1 MINHFLSELRRRG
14 VIQTLTAYVVGAWLL
29 IEIFDVAGPVFAV
42 PAWINSL
49 VGVILVTG
57 FPVAAYL
64 SWFFNYSNG
73 QITRA
78 GRTDGTDKPLGL
90 VHWIGLVVIALA
102 ATAAGIVLFEQI
114 SDQLRKEEEG
124 IDAVELD
131 ESIAIVPFRDL
142 SPDKDQAYLA
152 EGIAAEL
159 ASTLARVDG
168 VRTTATSAA
177 FRLAAQ
183 GMDAVEIAR
192 RLDAASV
199 LTGSVNASGNRLR
212 LQLELIRAQ
221 DGEVV
226 WRDSFTRTLSDVF
239 TLEEEVAR
247 SITNLLVDRYV
258 EAGEI
263 DGQARTASSD
273 AYIFYL
279 KGRAELRHRTTEST
293 KAARK
298 LFEQSV
304 ALDPE
309 YAPAHVG
316 IAETMWHLSE
326 GGENLGTL
334 DADVAATV
342 ARRSVERALLLDD
355 KQPEAYASLGRVEA
369 LQQEHERALEH
380 YDKAIA
386 LNPSLVDAH
395 SWRYLSLNSLHRYD
409 EALQSLQRAAAL
421 DPTSPS
427 ILHNLGIEY
436 SRRGQFDKAQE
447 TFNELIRS
455 EPTSPMGHRGLAD
468 AAFREGRLALSLE
481 QWDKAIALS
490 PETPLY
496 RAAYL
501 GVLFGLEMTEVYRP
515 LAVEAGEEMN
525 ILLLEGRFDE
535 VHRAMDFSM
544 AADPDDP
551 WLKFEAGWYRY
562 LGGDSDTADQLLI
575 AADTAFSDEDRFAMP
590 MCSPAIELVLA
601 YRNQG
606 DAERADA
613 YLKRCEEL
621 LETTRDSVLV
631 DSFLDHL
638 NARIAALNGD
648 EAAAV
653 TAMEKAYEN
662 GWREW
667 WTDRDPVLAE
677 LGSSAAMAR
686 IFARINSALDSER
699 AKAALYLEGAADR
712 KMSATRR

>member
-49 VGVILVTG
+49 VGVVLVTG

-64 SWFFNYSNG
+64 SWFFNYSDG
-73 QITRA
+73 QIRRA
-78 GRTDGTDKPLGL
+78 GRSDGTDKPLGL
-90 VHWIGLVVIALA
+90 VHWVGLGVIAMA
-102 ATAAGIVLFEQI
+102 ASGAGIVLFEQI

-124 IDAVELD
+124 IRAVEID

-142 SPDKDQAYLA
+142 SPDRDQAYLA

-159 ASTLARVDG
+159 ASTLARIDG
-168 VRTTATSAA
+168 VRTTATSAT
-177 FRLAAQ
+177 FRLASQ
-183 GMDAVEIAR
+183 GMDPVDIAR

-212 LQLELIRAQ
+212 LQLELLRTV
-221 DGEVV
+221 DGEVL
-226 WRDSFTRTLSDVF
+226 WRDSFTRTLNDVF
-239 TLEEEVAR
+239 SLEEEVAR
-247 SITNLLVDRYV
+247 SVTNLLVDRYV
-258 EAGEI
+258 EAEEI

-273 AYIFYL
+273 AYVFYL

-316 IAETMWHLSE
+316 IAETMWQLSE
-326 GGENLGTL
+326 GSENYGTL
-334 DADVAATV
+334 DADVAAAV

-369 LQQEHERALEH
+369 LGQQHERALEH

-395 SWRYLSLNSLHRYD
+395 IWRHLSLNKLHRYD
-409 EALQSLQRAAAL
+409 EAMESLQQAARL
-421 DPTSPS
+421 DPTAPA

-436 SRRGQFDKAQE
+436 SKRGEFARAQE
-447 TFNELIRS
+447 TFNELIRI
-455 EPTSPMGHRGLAD
+455 EPDSPMGYRGLAD
-468 AAFREGRLALSLE
+468 AAFREGDLALSLE
-481 QWDKAIALS
+481 QWDRAMSLS

-496 RAAYL
+496 REAYR
-501 GVLFGLEMTEVYRP
+501 GVLYGLEMIDAYRP
-515 LAVEAGEEMN
+515 LALAAGEEMN
-525 ILLLEGRFDE
+525 VLLLEGRYDE
-535 VHRAMDFSM
+535 VHEAMDFAI

-562 LGGDSDTADQLLI
+562 LGADGDAADRLLI
-575 AADTAFSDEDRFAMP
+575 QADGDFSDEDRFAMP
-590 MCSPAIELVLA
+590 MCSPAMELVLA

-606 DAERADA
+606 QGERADA
-613 YLKRCEEL
+613 YLSRCDEL
-621 LETTRDSVLV
+621 LAATRDGVLV

-638 NARIAALNGD
+638 AARIAALRGD
-648 EAAAV
+648 ENGAV
-653 TAMEKAYEN
+653 VAMETAFDN

-677 LGSSAAMAR
+677 LGGSGAIAR
-686 IFARINSALDSER
+686 VIAKVNSALDRER
-699 AKAALYLEGAADR
+699 AKAALYLKGARDGGAP
-712 KMSATRR
+712 